1 MRFGTVPILWAND
14 DVPDLSANPP
24 YQEILKAIQQSGFE
38 ATELG
43 SSYPRDPEVLR
54 NELAAHGLT
63 LSGAYYCPGL
73 TEPEKVTQ
81 ALAEVD
87 DFLDFLQAAGC
98 SYLVAAEP
106 IEPRRSAIAGRVHEV
121 GGVQLSDS
129 QWETLSNGLNEVGVR
144 CQKRGL
150 QLVFH
155 NHAGTWVETPLEL
168 KRLLNQTDSALVGLC
183 LDTGHYTFGGGN
195 AVEAVD
201 QYHRRLR
208 YVHFK
213 DLDAKVKAAVT
224 AGGHNFME
232 ALRRRVFPELG
243 KGCVDLAGVAER
255 LLAHGYDGWVVA
267 EQDTTN
273 LEPCDAAKANR
284 AALDG
289 LFAGGAAPRG

>member
-14 DVPDLSANPP
+14 DVPELSANPP
-24 YQEILKAIQQSGFE
+24 YQEILGAIQRAGFE

-43 SSYPRDPEVLR
+43 SSYPRDPEVLKR
-54 NELAAHGLT
+54 ELAAHGLT

-73 TEPEKVTQ
+73 AEPEQVAA

-87 DFLDFLQAAGC
+87 GFLDFLQAAGC
-98 SYLVAAEP
+98 QYLVAAEP
-106 IEPRRSAIAGRVHEV
+106 LVKQRSAIAGRVHEV
-121 GGVQLSDS
+121 GGVQLSDA
-129 QWETLSNGLNEVGVR
+129 QWETLSGALNELGAR
-144 CQKRGL
+144 CQQRGL

-168 KRLLNQTDSALVGLC
+168 KRLMNQTDPALVGLC

-201 QYHRRLR
+201 QYWRRLR
-208 YVHFK
+208 YVHLK
-213 DLDAKVKAAVT
+213 DLDPKAKAAVT
-224 AGGHNFME
+224 SGGHNFLE

-255 LLAHGYDGWVVA
+255 LAAHGYDGWVVA

-284 AALDG
+284 ATLDR
-289 LFAGGAAPRG
+289 LFGAKVSG